1 MALLLKTD
9 DKQQWRMAMN
19 NEPFFATHSPEGF
32 LALRKATAVDAPPE
46 NRIRSVSK
54 TF

>member
-19 NEPFFATHSPEGF
+19 NEPFFATHSGRF
-32 LALRKATAVDAPPE
+32 SGLAK
-46 NRIRSVSK
+46 SHGC
-54 TF
+54 